1 MENQTNRDDHRLLF
15 KEEVFSLAVI
25 LGLMKQAP
33 KIDVKVEEI
42 NRIVIL
48 TEEHERFKVQCM
60 PDEYGDHEV
69 AFYKQE
75 GKMTVLLGARKAQR
89 QIEQGLMHITGRLIS
104 HPGLKKANYE
114 DYVKRRVVAA
124 PPQPVYSTHT
134 ERRPSPTPYRGE
146 RPRTFSTS
154 REPTP
159 YNGTTARR
167 DFNKS

>member
-48 TEEHERFKVQCM
+48 TEEHERFTVQCT

-75 GKMTVLLGARKAQR
+75 GKMTVLLGAKKAQR
-89 QIEQGLMHITGRLIS
+89 QIEQGNLFIVGRLIS

-114 DYVKRRVVAA
+114 DYVKRRTVAA
-124 PPQPVYSTHT
+124 PQPIYSTHT
-134 ERRPSPTPYRGE
+134 ERRVTTAPQYDRNGPRSYTSERRPSV
-146 RPRTFSTS
+146 S
-154 REPTP
+154 
-159 YNGTTARR
+159 NGTTARR